1 MNMACHRVIV
11 PVNFYPP
18 NNRSVAVAEQLATQ
32 FECDMELASMLYD
45 PSHTEDR
52 QRLLKRMARDIKDH
66 VVHTTLKGGTDP
78 APFILDLI
86 NCADS
91 LVVLAGGT
99 TLVGIPGSI
108 TSDVLR
114 FASRPTVIVGP
125 DVDPHWHAPVKH
137 LMVPLDSSRAAEAAL
152 TTAAQWAAA
161 CGATL
166 DLVQVVSPGNLE
178 ASEYLEQVATSLK
191 CAPRARVSWDV
202 LHSSALHRA
211 SEICDRADQQPGT
224 IICMASHGS
233 RHSQS
238 MIASTTLRVIHHS
251 AVPVLVTRS

>member
-1 MNMACHRVIV
+1 MSTEYRRVIV

-18 NNRSVAVAEQLATQ
+18 NNRAIAVAEQLATQ
-32 FECDMELASMLYD
+32 FDCDMELASMLYD
-45 PSHTEDR
+45 SSHTEDR
-52 QRLLKRMARDIKDH
+52 QRLLKRMVRDIKNR

-86 NCADS
+86 NSADS

-99 TLVGIPGSI
+99 TVVGIPGSI

-137 LMVPLDSSRAAEAAL
+137 LLVPLDSSRAAEAAL
-152 TTAAQWAAA
+152 TTASQWATASGAA
-161 CGATL
+161 L
-166 DLVQVVSPGNLE
+166 DLVQVLSPGDLDG
-178 ASEYLEQVATSLK
+178 SDYLEQAATSQK
-191 CAPRARVSWDV
+191 FNPRTRITWDV

-211 SEICDRADQQPGT
+211 SVICDRADQHPGT

>member
-1 MNMACHRVIV
+1 MSTACHRVIV

-18 NNRSVAVAEQLATQ
+18 NNRAIAVAEQLATQ
-32 FECDMELASMLYD
+32 FGYDMELASMLYD

-52 QRLLKRMARDIKDH
+52 QRLLKRMVREIKDR

-86 NCADS
+86 NSADA

-99 TLVGIPGSI
+99 TVVGIPGSI

-114 FASRPTVIVGP
+114 FASHPTVIVGP
-125 DVDPHWHAPVKH
+125 DVDPHWHGPVK
-137 LMVPLDSSRAAEAAL
+137 LLLVPLDSSRSAEAAL
-152 TTAAQWAAA
+152 TTAAQWATA
-161 CGATL
+161 CGAAL
-166 DLVQVVSPGNLE
+166 DLVQVMSPGDLDG
-178 ASEYLEQVATSLK
+178 SDYLEQAATSQK
-191 CAPRARVSWDV
+191 FNPRTRITWDV
-202 LHSSALHRA
+202 LHASALHRA
-211 SEICDRADQQPGT
+211 SVICDRAYQQPGT